1 MSSAAIVIL
10 NYNGRE
16 MLETFLPSVIANSQ
30 TDIWVIDNNSTDDS
44 IPYLEERYPQ
54 IQLLKSSENLGYAG
68 GYNWGL
74 EQLRKD
80 YEFHILLNSDVE
92 VTKNWDTDL
101 VRALEFM
108 PEYAAIQPKIL
119 SWTVRN
125 KFDHAGA
132 GGGFVDAYGYPYCR
146 GRIIDQIEQDSGQY
160 DDSIDVDW
168 ASGAC
173 FIVRSEIFHQ
183 FGGFDASFFSHMEE
197 IDLCW
202 QMRKSGWKIGY
213 KGNISIYHL
222 GGGTLQRSSPHKLY
236 LNIRN
241 SLSMIYKN
249 ESAANFKKIY
259 RVKYLLEH
267 LAILSYRIK
276 GQKDLAK
283 AIRRGY
289 TDFENIKPS
298 IRKFRVSAIQG
309 EEIKSKS
316 PITSLIW
323 QWAVLRKKKFSDF

>member
-16 MLETFLPSVIANSQ
+16 MLETFLPSVIANSHV
-30 TDIWVIDNNSTDDS
+30 DIWVIDNNSVDDS
-44 IPYLEERYPQ
+44 IPFLEEKFPQ
-54 IQLLKSSENLGYAG
+54 IQVLKSSQNLGYAG

-74 EQLRKD
+74 DQLRND
-80 YEFHILLNSDVE
+80 YDYHILLNSDVE
-92 VTKNWDTDL
+92 VTKNWDIDL
-101 VRALEFM
+101 VRALEVM
-108 PEYAAIQPKIL
+108 PDYAAIQPKIL
-119 SWTVRN
+119 SWTSKN
-125 KFDHAGA
+125 KFDYAGA

-146 GRIIDQIEQDSGQY
+146 GRIMDQIEQDSGQY

-173 FIVRSEIFHQ
+173 FIVRSEVFHQ
-183 FGGFDASFFSHMEE
+183 FDGFDASFFAHMEE

-202 QMRKSGWKIGY
+202 RLRKSGWKIGY
-213 KGNISIYHL
+213 KGDISVYHL

-249 ESAANFKKIY
+249 ESTASFEKIY
-259 RVKYLLEH
+259 WVKYLLEH

-276 GQKDLAK
+276 GQKELAK

-289 TDFENIKPS
+289 TDFTSIKKS
-298 IRKFRVSAIQG
+298 LRKFQTPICEG
-309 EEIKSKS
+309 KEIKSKS
-316 PITSLIW
+316 PVTFLVW
-323 QWAVLRKKKFSDF
+323 QWVVLRKKKFSAF

>member
-16 MLETFLPSVIANSQ
+16 MFATFLPSVIANSHF
-30 TDIWVIDNNSTDDS
+30 DIWVIDNNSSDDS
-44 IPYLEERYPQ
+44 ISFLEERFPQ
-54 IQLLKSSENLGYAG
+54 IHVLKSSQNLGYAG

-74 EQLRKD
+74 DQLRDD
-80 YEFHILLNSDVE
+80 YDFHILLNSDIE
-92 VTKNWDTDL
+92 VTKNWDSEL
-101 VRALEFM
+101 VQALEVM
-108 PEYAAIQPKIL
+108 PDYAAIQPKIL
-119 SWTVRN
+119 CWTSRN
-125 KFDHAGA
+125 KFDYAGA

-146 GRIIDQIEQDSGQY
+146 GRIMDQIEQDYGQY

-173 FIVRSEIFHQ
+173 FIVRSEVFHR
-183 FGGFDASFFSHMEE
+183 FGGFDAGFFAHMEE

-202 QMRKSGWKIGY
+202 RMRKSGWKIGY
-213 KGNISIYHL
+213 KGHISVYHL

-249 ESAANFKKIY
+249 ESATNFKKIY
-259 RVKYLLEH
+259 WVKYLFEH

-276 GQKDLAK
+276 GQKELAK
-283 AIRRGY
+283 AIHRGY
-289 TDFENIKPS
+289 TDFESIKS
-298 IRKFRVSAIQG
+298 SLQKFQLAINNG
-309 EEIKSKS
+309 KEIKSNS
-316 PITSLIW
+316 PVTFLIW
-323 QWAVLRKKKFSDF
+323 HWAVLRKKKFSAF

>member
-16 MLETFLPSVIANSQ
+16 TLETFLPSVCAHSTN
-30 TDIWVIDNNSTDDS
+30 DIWIVDNGSSDDS
-44 IPYLEERYPQ
+44 LDFLRQNYPT
-54 IQLLKSSENLGYAG
+54 IQLLCSDENLGFAG

-74 EQLRKD
+74 DQLRQE
-80 YEFHILLNSDVE
+80 YEFHILLNSDAE
-92 VTKNWDTDL
+92 VTKNWDNDL
-101 VRALEFM
+101 VRALEAM
-108 PEYAAIQPKIL
+108 PDYAAIQPKIL
-119 SWTVRN
+119 SWTSKN

-132 GGGFVDAYGYPYCR
+132 GGGFLDTYSYPFCR
-146 GRIIDQIEQDSGQY
+146 GRIMDQIEEDYGQY
-160 DDSIDVDW
+160 DDFIDVDW

-173 FIVRSEIFHQ
+173 FIIRSEVYHQ
-183 FGGFDASFFSHMEE
+183 FGGFDASFFAHMEE

-202 QMRKSGWKIGY
+202 RMRKSGWKIGY
-213 KGNISIYHL
+213 KGDVSVYHL
-222 GGGTLQRSSPHKLY
+222 GGGTLQRTSPHKLY

-259 RVKYLLEH
+259 WVKYLLEH

-276 GQKDLAK
+276 GQKELAK
-283 AIRRGY
+283 AIRRAY
-289 TDFENIKPS
+289 SDFEIIKSNP
-298 IRKFRVSAIQG
+298 RKVETLVRKG

-316 PITSLIW
+316 PVRSLVW
-323 QWAVLRKKKFSDF
+323 HWAVLGNKKFSDF